1 MNDTKY
7 SPATS
12 ETEEFMDG
20 SFRSVVSYI
29 ALLAKSWKLNPSTI
43 YALQYV
49 TASPVEKLYTFT
61 LSPEVCKEF
70 GKVVEWLRER
80 YVKRRF
86 KSLEILETCL

>member
-29 ALLAKSWKLNPSTI
+29 ALLAKSWKLNP
-43 YALQYV
+43 LQ
-49 TASPVEKLYTFT
+49 
-61 LSPEVCKEF
+61 
-70 GKVVEWLRER
+70 R
-80 YVKRRF
+80 
-86 KSLEILETCL
+86 ILAIISAVSSFFC